1 MLITIDQFSGGRI
14 TLGAG
19 VGWLKEE
26 FEVLN
31 TADFSLRGKVTDEYL
46 EIFKSLCN
54 GKEVSYKGET
64 YHFDP
69 IYSVPGSVQKPHPPI
84 LIGGIANPALRRVV
98 RYGDGWLAVALDAIR
113 MKERL
118 GTLKQ
123 LCESSGRVFD
133 DLDLVY
139 KIFINPG
146 EAKKGPFGER
156 EIGSGSEKQIIDDLK
171 SILGAGF
178 SSIIVRYRGDS
189 AKAQQLQMERFAEEI
204 IPSL

>member
-1 MLITIDQFSGGRI
+1 MENHGTPFEHRFRVLREKVE
-14 TLGAG
+14 A
-19 VGWLKEE
+19 LKALWTE
-26 FEVLN
+26 
-31 TADFSLRGKVTDEYL
+31 DEAA
-46 EIFKSLCN
+46 
-54 GKEVSYKGET
+54 YKGK
-64 YHFDP
+64 YVSFDP
-69 IYSVPGSVQKPHPPI
+69 VWSFPKPVQKPHPPI
-84 LIGGIANPALRRVV
+84 LIGGIANPALKRVV

-118 GTLKQ
+118 STLKQ

-156 EIGSGSEKQIIDDLK
+156 EIGSGSEQQIIDDLK

>member
-1 MLITIDQFSGGRI
+1 MNTWKF
-14 TLGAG
+14 
-19 VGWLKEE
+19 LKAYAME
-26 FEVLN
+26 
-31 TADFSLRGKVTDEYL
+31 RKYPTD
-46 EIFKSLCN
+46 
-54 GKEVSYKGET
+54 GET

-156 EIGSGSEKQIIDDLK
+156 EIGSGSEQQIIDDLK

-189 AKAQQLQMERFAEEI
+189 AKAQQLQMARFAEEI

>member
-1 MLITIDQFSGGRI
+1 
-14 TLGAG
+14 
-19 VGWLKEE
+19 V
-26 FEVLN
+26 
-31 TADFSLRGKVTDEYL
+31 VTVDGTEL
-46 EIFKSLCN
+46 
-54 GKEVSYKGET
+54 
-64 YHFDP
+64 
-69 IYSVPGSVQKPHPPI
+69 SV

-118 GTLKQ
+118 STLKQ

-139 KIFINPG
+139 KIFINPA

-156 EIGSGSEKQIIDDLK
+156 EIGSGSEQQIIDDLK

-178 SSIIVRYRGDS
+178 SSVIVRYRGDS
-189 AKAQQLQMERFAEEI
+189 AEAQQLQMERFVEKI